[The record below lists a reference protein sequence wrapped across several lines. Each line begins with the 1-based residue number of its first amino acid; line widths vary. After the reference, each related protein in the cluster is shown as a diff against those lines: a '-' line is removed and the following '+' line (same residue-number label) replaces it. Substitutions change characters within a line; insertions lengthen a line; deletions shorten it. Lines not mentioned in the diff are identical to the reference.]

1 VGVQDKVH
9 HQIKKRNQVKVLHN
23 YEGVKDFVV
32 VVTNTVVDPR
42 AMVIKSFHTLVTL
55 IAVPTSW
62 GFEHLAVWAKQH

>member
-1 VGVQDKVH
+1 
-9 HQIKKRNQVKVLHN
+9 LHN

-55 IAVPTSW
+55 IAVSTSR